1 MKKIGIA
8 VLVVLMIL
16 NSMAFSFA
24 DTGKEPIIEAK
35 AAVLIDAS
43 TGEVLFDKNM
53 NQKMYPASTTK
64 IMTALLVLENLKLSQ
79 VVTVDKETALTGGSQ
94 INLIEGEKITVE
106 QLLYALL
113 LKSANDAAV
122 ALAKEVSG
130 SVPQFAEL
138 MNARSKELGAQNTHF
153 VTPNGLPNDNHYTS
167 AYDLAMI
174 AKGAMQNQ
182 EFRKLVTTLKY
193 TIPKTNKSGARELNN
208 PNKLLY
214 SKAKISVNGVLR
226 PFKYKGA
233 TGIKNGYTDEA
244 GRCLVAS
251 AKRGDR
257 ELISVV
263 LNTSADGKFADS
275 IALLDYGFDN
285 YRRELAI
292 KKGESIGN
300 IKVVKGAVRSVD
312 VVAAKSAYVS
322 VFGEETE
329 ASNVSSKTVMDHE
342 IKAPIA
348 KGQKVGKVEIYKGDD
363 LVDQVDAVVAKS
375 VNEGGFLSTFGI
387 PDWAAHI
394 VFGVIAI
401 FAVLGILG
409 KIAARNRNRRRRRR
423 RKSR

>member
-1 MKKIGIA
+1 MKKVGIA
-8 VLVVLMIL
+8 VLIVLMVM
-16 NSMAFSFA
+16 NSMVFSFA
-24 DTGKEPIIEAK
+24 ATGKEPVIEAK

-79 VVTVDKETALTGGSQ
+79 IVTIDKETALTGGSQ
-94 INLIEGEKITVE
+94 INLVEGEKITVE

-113 LKSANDAAV
+113 LKSANDSAV
-122 ALAKEVSG
+122 ALAKAVSG

-138 MNARSKELGAQNTHF
+138 MNERAKELGAKNTHF

-193 TIPKTNKSGARELNN
+193 TIPQTNKSAARELKN

-214 SKAKISVNGVLR
+214 SKAKISVNGVMR

-285 YRRELAI
+285 YKSELAI
-292 KKGESIGN
+292 KKGESVGN
-300 IKVVKGAVRSVD
+300 IKVIKGAASSVD

-322 VFGEETE
+322 VFDENTEE
-329 ASNVSSKTVMDHE
+329 SQIRSKVIIDHE
-342 IKAPIA
+342 IKAPVA
-348 KGQKVGKVEIYKGDD
+348 KGQQVGKVEIYKGND
-363 LVDQVDAVVAKS
+363 LVDQVDAVAAKS
-375 VNEGGFLSTFGI
+375 VDQGGFLSTFGI
-387 PDWAAHI
+387 PDWVTHM
-394 VFGVIAI
+394 VLGVIALL
-401 FAVLGILG
+401 VILKILS
-409 KIAARNRNRRRRRR
+409 KIAVRNRKRKQRRR

>member
-16 NSMAFSFA
+16 NSMVLSFA
-24 DTGKEPIIEAK
+24 DTEKAPVIEAK
-35 AAVLIDAS
+35 AAVLMDTS

-79 VVTVDKETALTGGSQ
+79 IVTIDKETALTGGSQ
-94 INLIEGEKITVE
+94 INLVEGEQITVE

-138 MNARSKELGAQNTHF
+138 MNARAKDLGAQHTHF

-182 EFRKLVTTLKY
+182 EFRKLVATLKY
-193 TIPKTNKSGARELNN
+193 TIPQTNKSAARELKN

-285 YRRELAI
+285 YKRELAI

-300 IKVVKGAVRSVD
+300 IKVVKGTVRSVD

-322 VFGEETE
+322 VFGENTE
-329 ASNVSSKTVMDHE
+329 ASKVRSKAAIDQEV
-342 IKAPIA
+342 KASVA
-348 KGQKVGKVEIYKGDD
+348 KGQKVGKIEIYRGND
-363 LVDQVDAVVAKS
+363 LVDQVDAVAAKS
-375 VNEGGFLSTFGI
+375 VDQGGFLSTFGI
-387 PDWAAHI
+387 PDWVAHI
-394 VFGVIAI
+394 VLGIIAI
-401 FAVLGILG
+401 LAVLGILG
-409 KIAARNRNRRRRRR
+409 KIAARNRKRRRRR